1 MKMFGSS
8 GKKSANHKNH
18 TASGGTNNY
27 GRDGGYR
34 NNGQQ
39 QYRGQQQNYYY
50 DDYDEPV
57 NEFGESR
64 EQVNATVN
72 AYRKKRRGRKKKAVL
87 TVLLVLVLAVV
98 GAYFILVKAPSHSD
112 DGLAHHGTQNTSSGA
127 DNTVTETETPAT
139 EIPEETPDYTD
150 DGTGRKK
157 YCYTFLV
164 LGEDD
169 GNKKTDTMIVG
180 MMDVKNHVINCVS
193 LPRDTLVNVSWKVK
207 KINSLYYGTD
217 GVGDVDRLMDGI
229 KNIFGYSIDQY
240 AVVNLEAFSKL
251 VDAVG
256 GIYYDVPFDMQYYDP
271 AQNLDINIKAGYQ
284 LLDGENALKVVRFR
298 LGVDENGNAR
308 YPMGDID
315 RIKTQQ
321 DFLMTAAKQMLT
333 LGNIPNIGTAAEI
346 FEEYVNTSLTAGNIA
361 WYAKEFLKVS
371 SDNINFMTLPGDY
384 SCTINGTSYVEIKE
398 DEWLEMLNTY
408 FNPYY
413 EEITSENLNLL
424 FYNESNGALYSNTG
438 TVAGGEY
445 SY

>member
-1 MKMFGSS
+1 MHQS
-8 GKKSANHKNH
+8 
-18 TASGGTNNY
+18 
-27 GRDGGYR
+27 RDQYQSR
-34 NNGQQ
+34 DRYQQ
-39 QYRGQQQNYYY
+39 SRGQQDYYY
-50 DDYDEPV
+50 DEYGAPV
-57 NEFGESR
+57 NEFGESE
-64 EQVNATVN
+64 EQVNAAVY
-72 AYRKKRRGRKKKAVL
+72 AYRKKRRGRKRRVVF

-98 GAYFILVKAPSHSD
+98 GAYYILVKAPSHNSG
-112 DGLAHHGTQNTSSGA
+112 GLAHHGTQPTEDPSQSAGA
-127 DNTVTETETPAT
+127 SDTPAT

-164 LGEDD
+164 MGEDD

-180 MMDVKNHVINCVS
+180 MMDVKNHTINCVS

-217 GVGDVDRLMDGI
+217 GKENIDRLLDGI
-229 KNIFGYSIDQY
+229 KNLFGYTIDQY
-240 AVVNLEAFSKL
+240 AVVDLEAFAKL
-251 VDAVG
+251 VDTVG
-256 GIYYDVPFDMQYYDP
+256 GVYYDVPFDMQYYDP
-271 AQNLDINIKAGYQ
+271 AQNLDINIPAGYQ

-298 LGVDENGNAR
+298 LGVDENGNPR

-333 LGNIPNIGTAAEI
+333 LGNVPNIGTAAEI
-346 FEEYVNTSLTAGNIA
+346 FEEYVDTTLSAGNIA
-361 WYAKEFLKVS
+361 WYAKEFFKIKS
-371 SDNINFMTLPGDY
+371 EDIHFMTLPGDY
-384 SCTINGTSYVEIKE
+384 FCSINGTSYVEIYE

-413 EEITSENLNLL
+413 EQITSENLNLL
-424 FYNESNGALYSNTG
+424 FYNKSNGALYSNTG
-438 TVAGGEY
+438 VVAGGEY

>member
-1 MKMFGSS
+1 MKMFGSG
-8 GKKSANHKNH
+8 GKH
-18 TASGGTNNY
+18 TGTGGGKHTSVGN
-27 GRDGGYR
+27 R
-34 NNGQQ
+34 QQ
-39 QYRGQQQNYYY
+39 SNQYV
-50 DDYDEPV
+50 EPREKRRSV
-57 NEFGESR
+57 NEFGESE
-64 EQVNATVN
+64 EQVNAAVS
-72 AYRKKRRGRKKKAVL
+72 AYRKKRRGHKKIVFVVIL
-87 TVLLVLVLAVV
+87 VLLLAVAA
-98 GAYFILVKAPSHSD
+98 AYYILVKAPSHNES
-112 DGLAHHGTQNTSSGA
+112 GLAQHTQAPDNSEQSSA
-127 DNTVTETETPAT
+127 DSSASPPAT

-180 MMDVKNHVINCVS
+180 MMDVKNHTISCVS

-207 KINSLYYGTD
+207 KVNSLYYGTD
-217 GVGDVDRLMDGI
+217 GEPNLERLMDGI
-229 KNIFGYSIDQY
+229 KNLFGYTIDQY
-240 AVVNLEAFSKL
+240 AVVNLEAFAKL

-271 AQNLDINIKAGYQ
+271 AQDLDINIPAGYQ
-284 LLDGENALKVVRFR
+284 LLDGETALKVVRFR
-298 LGVDENGNAR
+298 LGTDENGNAR

-321 DFLMTAAKQMLT
+321 DFLKTAAKQMLT

-346 FEEYVNTSLTAGNIA
+346 FEEYVDTSLTAGNIA

-371 SDNINFMTLPGDY
+371 SDDIQFMTLPGDY
-384 SCTINGTSYVEIKE
+384 FCSINGTSYVEIYE

-424 FYNESNGALYSNTG
+424 FFNDSNGALYSNTG
-438 TVAGGEY
+438 VVAGGEY